1 MLDFAARAAMQRGKV
16 LEARRLFSDA
26 RQSALAHNL
35 IEPAAEIDLDQAILE
50 ADIGFADQA
59 RKSALAAM
67 ALAPKSAF
75 IQAFVALALARS
87 GDIVGAQSEA
97 SKAAVQSPLDTILNT
112 TILASVRSSIQLQ
125 KHNPEAAIQSLE
137 GARPYDTNFFMGLS
151 PAYYRGL
158 AYLQNQQWHEASKEF
173 QRVIDHRAID
183 PDSLYI
189 ALSQLEMGRALQLSA
204 DRPNAARAYSEA
216 QKLWKEA
223 DPGFPPLQELRAYQN
238 EPTPHPPQTPSN

>member
-1 MLDFAARAAMQRGKV
+1 MLDFAARAAMHRGKV
-16 LEARRLFSDA
+16 SESRRLFSDA
-26 RQSALAHNL
+26 RQNALAGKL
-35 IEPAAEIDLDQAILE
+35 IEPAAEIDLDQAVLE
-50 ADIGFADQA
+50 ADIGFADEA
-59 RKSALAAM
+59 RKSALAAL

-97 SKAAVQSPLDTILNT
+97 SKAAAQSPLDTILNT

-173 QRVIDHRAID
+173 QQVINRRAID
-183 PDSLYI
+183 PDSLYV
-189 ALSQLEMGRALQLSA
+189 ALSQLELGRAFQLA
-204 DRPNAARAYSEA
+204 GDRANAALAYGDAETV
-216 QKLWKEA
+216 WKDA
-223 DPGFPPLQELRAYQN
+223 DPGFPPLQELRVYQR
-238 EPTPHPPQTPSN
+238 ELSGP